1 MRKMFENIHA
11 KPLICLAM
19 AGLLMGGSGCASNK
33 ADRSAPE
40 LPARHWLDDAPGI
53 PIENKAKYDAAVPDL
68 YKPNKK
74 FGYEDCVYLTIQQSP
89 ALVNSAVD
97 IEIKRVAQ
105 TSAAWKYLPEP
116 HMTLTVSQNLT
127 MKNMDTRD
135 TEGEY
140 GKTQIEV
147 GFYAPF
153 PIFRTQGAGD
163 DDRYRHRHAP
173 QGRG

>member
-74 FGYEDCVYLTIQQSP
+74 FG
-89 ALVNSAVD
+89 
-97 IEIKRVAQ
+97 
-105 TSAAWKYLPEP
+105 
-116 HMTLTVSQNLT
+116 M
-127 MKNMDTRD
+127 
-135 TEGEY
+135 
-140 GKTQIEV
+140 
-147 GFYAPF
+147 
-153 PIFRTQGAGD
+153 RTAFI
-163 DDRYRHRHAP
+163 
-173 QGRG
+173 

>member
-89 ALVNSAVD
+89 HQSLGR
-97 IEIKRVAQ
+97 IEITLGKNSFPFQHISIRL
-105 TSAAWKYLPEP
+105 TS
-116 HMTLTVSQNLT
+116 Q
-127 MKNMDTRD
+127 
-135 TEGEY
+135 
-140 GKTQIEV
+140 
-147 GFYAPF
+147 
-153 PIFRTQGAGD
+153 PI
-163 DDRYRHRHAP
+163 
-173 QGRG
+173 